1 MELNKMDYKA
11 ITDALIKASNLSESE
26 WLNMEKIM
34 LETISSGQSVITS
47 SNVFEMWNQL
57 NLKVVESMERMKK
70 K

>member
-1 MELNKMDYKA
+1 MELNEMDYKV
-11 ITDALIKASNLSESE
+11 ITDALIKASNLTESE

-34 LETISSGQSVITS
+34 LESISSGQSEITS

-57 NLKVVESMERMKK
+57 NRKVVESMDRMKK